1 MTFTWTPHRFSGGA
15 LALDVA
21 NTVILRGDVDRSI
34 DRFAS
39 SEQIES
45 FCEAAVAMCAERE
58 GMPTALRPP
67 PVESEDVLIDLR
79 EATDRY
85 FRTAIATGEED
96 NALLADLLSA
106 CAAALRTAKAD
117 ELAAAT
123 AHSVLYLIH
132 GSDRSRMRICTNCG
146 WLFLDRS
153 KNRSRIW
160 CDMAVCGNRRKAS
173 RHYKRKKETPE

>member
-1 MTFTWTPHRFSGGA
+1 MAFIWTPHRFSGGA

-21 NTVILRGDVDRSI
+21 NTVILRGDADRSI

-45 FCEAAVAMCAERE
+45 FCEAAVAMYSERE
-58 GMPTALRPP
+58 GMPTALLPP
-67 PVESEDVLIDLR
+67 TAGSEDVLIDLR

-85 FRTAIATGEED
+85 FRTAISTGVED
-96 NALLADLLSA
+96 NALLADLLGA
-106 CAAALRTAKAD
+106 CATALRKAKAD

-123 AHSVLYLIH
+123 AHSVLQLIH

-160 CDMAVCGNRRKAS
+160 CDMAVCGNRHKAS
-173 RHYKRKKETPE
+173 RHYKRKKETAE

>member
-21 NTVILRGDVDRSI
+21 NTVILRGDADRSI

-45 FCEAAVAMCAERE
+45 FCEAAGAMCAERG

-85 FRTAIATGEED
+85 FRTAIATGAED

-106 CAAALRTAKAD
+106 CATALRKAKAD

-123 AHSVLYLIH
+123 AHSVLQLIH

-173 RHYKRKKETPE
+173 RHYKRKKETAE

>member
-21 NTVILRGDVDRSI
+21 NTVILRGDADRSI

-39 SEQIES
+39 SKQIES
-45 FCEAAVAMCAERE
+45 FCQAAGAMCAERVS
-58 GMPTALRPP
+58 MPTALRPP
-67 PVESEDVLIDLR
+67 PVESEDVLINLR

-85 FRTAIATGEED
+85 FRTAIATGAED

-106 CAAALRTAKAD
+106 CATALRKAKAD
-117 ELAAAT
+117 DLSAAT
-123 AHSVLYLIH
+123 AHSVLHLIH
-132 GSDRSRMRICTNCG
+132 GPDRSRMRICTNCG

-173 RHYKRKKETPE
+173 RHYKRKKETAE